1 MNPGLLVPLLLSAIA
16 AGHPAPVGADAPVSL
31 VQLEVAVQDPGGR
44 AVAGLAPDR
53 FTVVDS
59 GAEQEISRFQEVPAA
74 RVILL
79 LDTSASMERVFWS
92 ARRAAWDLLRGL
104 DPTAE
109 VAVVACAHKPF
120 LVSRF
125 SRDRAD
131 AGTAL
136 ASLRLLREEGST
148 LLACVGESAGLL
160 VGDGHG
166 ARGAV
171 VLVTDGQETSLS
183 GAALESAV
191 DRLRRRLELAEVEL
205 HVLGYGRES
214 WLAALARA
222 GAGSWR
228 APWRG
233 EDALGDLA
241 RLLGHHYRLGFH
253 PGVATPGWRPV
264 QVKVR
269 ETGLSVH
276 APGCY
281 RLDHGATPGS
291 PD

>member
-1 MNPGLLVPLLLSAIA
+1 MNPGLLVALLLPALA
-16 AGHPAPVGADAPVSL
+16 AGRAAPVGADAAVSL
-31 VQLEVAVQDPGGR
+31 VELEVAVQDHGGR
-44 AVAGLAPDR
+44 PVAGLAPDR
-53 FTVVDS
+53 FLVVDS
-59 GAEQEISRFQEVPAA
+59 GVEQEISSFQEVPAA

-92 ARRAAWDLLRGL
+92 ARRAASDLLRGL

-109 VAVVACAHKPF
+109 VAVVTCAHKPF

-125 SRDRAD
+125 GRDRAD
-131 AGTAL
+131 ASAAL
-136 ASLRLLREEGST
+136 TSLRLLREEGST

-160 VGDGHG
+160 VGGGHG

-183 GAALESAV
+183 GAALQSAV
-191 DRLRRRLELAEVEL
+191 DRLRRRLEGSGVEL
-205 HVLGYGRES
+205 HVLDYGRES

-233 EDALGDLA
+233 EDAVGDLA

-253 PGVATPGWRPV
+253 PAVAIPGWRPV
-264 QVKVR
+264 QVRVR
-269 ETGLSVH
+269 ETGLEVH
-276 APGCY
+276 APGGY
-281 RLDHGATPGS
+281 HLSHGATPES

>member
-1 MNPGLLVPLLLSAIA
+1 MNPVLLVPLLLPALA
-16 AGHPAPVGADAPVSL
+16 AGRPAPVGADAAGSL
-31 VQLEVAVQDPGGR
+31 VQLEVAVQDRGGR
-44 AVAGLAPDR
+44 PVAGLAPDR
-53 FTVVDS
+53 FTVLDS
-59 GAEQEISRFQEVPAA
+59 GAEQEISRFQEVPAS

-79 LDTSASMERVFWS
+79 SDTSASMERVFWS

-104 DPTAE
+104 DPAAE
-109 VAVVACAHKPF
+109 VAVAACAHKPS

-131 AGTAL
+131 ASAAL
-136 ASLRLLREEGST
+136 ASLRLLQEEGST

-160 VGDGHG
+160 VGSGHG

-171 VLVTDGQETSLS
+171 VLVTDGRETSLS

-191 DRLRRRLELAEVEL
+191 DRLRRRLEQAGVEL

-222 GAGSWR
+222 GGGSWR
-228 APWRG
+228 APWRA
-233 EDALGDLA
+233 EDAVGDLA

-253 PGVATPGWRPV
+253 PGIARPGWRPV
-264 QVKVR
+264 QVRVR
-269 ETGLSVH
+269 ETGLEVH
-276 APGCY
+276 APGGY
-281 RLDHGATPGS
+281 RLSHGSTPGS